1 MHFAVGMVGG
11 AAVTATVACFYRRA
25 LPLTPLGMTLGGL
38 WAILPDTPRLVR
50 VDFPSLRSLPG
61 ATAFGDKATEAWLHQ
76 IGDLFF
82 LHRTLD
88 HHATD
93 LSLAGLFAMIALYTM
108 GIASLLA
115 LVACNARASP
125 GSSNASATTTPPFPT
140 PPPSWIAAAPSPP
153 PIDPA
158 PASPSTD
165 ADAPTGSR
173 PADARATFTRPRA
186 AATTD
191 R

>member
-115 LVACNARASP
+115 LVAWQRAR
-125 GSSNASATTTPPFPT
+125 
-140 PPPSWIAAAPSPP
+140 IARLQQRLRDHHPAVPDAAPLV
-153 PIDPA
+153 DRR
-158 PASPSTD
+158 
-165 ADAPTGSR
+165 R
-173 PADARATFTRPRA
+173 PQSAAHRPRPGEPVHRRRR
-186 AATTD
+186 TD
-191 R
+191 WQQAG